1 MRFYQMD
8 VTCSDIFLLL
18 KLLLKLQLSNL
29 MLIINNDF
37 NYEKKDIEISIKTLP
52 ILFMSQEYYQCSVSN

>member
-8 VTCSDIFLLL
+8 VTCPDIYLLL
-18 KLLLKLQLSNL
+18 KLLSKLQLSNL
-29 MLIINNDF
+29 ILIINNDF

-52 ILFMSQEYYQCSVSN
+52 ILFMSQVYY